1 MDLIEI
7 RNQIDDCDRKIVS
20 AFVERMKLAGN
31 IAEYK
36 KKNDLPVFDEN
47 RERSVIE
54 KVCRI
59 SEDSFEKEV
68 SLLYKA
74 IMDISKQYQTS
85 LIK

>member
-36 KKNDLPVFDEN
+36 RKMTYPFLMKTGKDP
-47 RERSVIE
+47 
-54 KVCRI
+54 
-59 SEDSFEKEV
+59 
-68 SLLYKA
+68 
-74 IMDISKQYQTS
+74 
-85 LIK
+85 